1 MDFACLGGWVKL
13 GRLKDEIWLY
23 WNVLPW
29 YSPEWLC
36 FFIYYLGFLYVCLLE
51 LYILWWWFVENFQF
65 WQVYDVSV
73 WSVVIAIKDER
84 STPDH
89 RGSEYW
95 TVQPR
100 QDSGHG
106 GRILPKQGTV
116 QSRIQWTGWVGN
128 GVVFSQCVVFLWS
141 RTKFW

>member
-1 MDFACLGGWVKL
+1 MDFTCLGGWVKL

-65 WQVYDVSV
+65 WQVYNVSV

-89 RGSEYW
+89 RGSKDW
-95 TVQPR
+95 TMQPR

-106 GRILPKQGTV
+106 GPYFAKTGDGSV
-116 QSRIQWTGWVGN
+116 QDPVN
-128 GVVFSQCVVFLWS
+128 GLSLERGSFLS
-141 RTKFW
+141 VRGFFMVQD